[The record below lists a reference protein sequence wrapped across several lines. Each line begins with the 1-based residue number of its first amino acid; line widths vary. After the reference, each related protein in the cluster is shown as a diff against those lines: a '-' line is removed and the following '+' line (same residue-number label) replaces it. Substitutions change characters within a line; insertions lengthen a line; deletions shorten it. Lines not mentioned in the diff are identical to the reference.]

1 MSVQWEK
8 NVFNFILSVDLLLT
22 FVCVCFRNKTKEAL
36 VTILDEL
43 PEDDYFAIVVFSSY
57 FVVWKPHL
65 SKATPENVK
74 AAQEYVKTI
83 EVVGSKYEY

>member
-1 MSVQWEK
+1 MSVQWEN

-36 VTILDEL
+36 VTILAEL